1 MAIPNTQLFLD
12 RFIEVNV
19 ERYADRPSIVQIF
32 QGLTLAQVTFSN
44 FKEVILEG
52 GKVAHQYDVDM
63 PGVFTG
69 KNQMYYPADYLIHDV
84 TAFVTEDLIAE
95 DQKDQQGEAGIYHL
109 DPEGGFALVLN
120 GDLASDKVLALVQEK
135 CLYDLTSDQIV
146 VSEDLTSVTINSHT
160 VIGVIPVVES
170 LFDEFPRHNGQFR
183 HDGTISYL

>member
-52 GKVAHQYDVDM
+52 GQVAHQYDVDM

-84 TAFVTEDLIAE
+84 AAFVTEDLIAE
-95 DQKDQQGEAGIYHL
+95 DQKDRQGEAGIYHL
-109 DPEGGFALVLN
+109 DPEGGFSLVLN
-120 GDLASDKVLALVQEK
+120 GDLALDKVHALIKEK
-135 CLYDLTSDQIV
+135 CNYVLADDEIV
-146 VSEDLTSVTINSHT
+146 VSEDLTSVTIKSET
-160 VIGVIPVVES
+160 VVGVIPVVES
-170 LFDEFPRHNGQFR
+170 LFDGLQRYNGQYR
-183 HDGTISYL
+183 YNGAISYL